1 MLYFVLFDFVLLGH
15 IVDAVLVYDDDGF
28 VVVVDAEY
36 VTKGGHPSNR
46 WRRIF
51 PTVFGVT
58 YSDHTKYLSSNP
70 RTMEMI
76 THSL

>member
-15 IVDAVLVYDDDGF
+15 IVDAVLVVDADDGLVVA
-28 VVVVDAEY
+28 VVVAEY

-70 RTMEMI
+70 RTMEMR
-76 THSL
+76 

>member
-1 MLYFVLFDFVLLGH
+1 MLYFFVFNFVLLGL
-15 IVDAVLVYDDDGF
+15 IVDAVPVVYADDGF
-28 VVVVDAEY
+28 VAVVDAEY

-70 RTMEMI
+70 RTMEMR
-76 THSL
+76 

>member
-1 MLYFVLFDFVLLGH
+1 MLYFFVFNFVLLGH

-46 WRRIF
+46 WRTIF

-58 YSDHTKYLSSNP
+58 FSDHTKCRL
-70 RTMEMI
+70 
-76 THSL
+76 